1 MSVAAGSLIT
11 LAQFK
16 AYLQDYSGGTK
27 YDALFET
34 LIDGVSE
41 AFNAYVGRALA
52 KTTYTAVYFDG
63 DGKESLLLPNY
74 PIVSITS
81 ITEDGSALTEGE
93 DSDYLLYAATGILKR
108 VNGAWY
114 KGSKKIK
121 LTYVAGYTVQG
132 GTMGT
137 GETALPADLKLAC
150 MIQVA
155 REWKKATLSEWGLIS
170 KSSPD
175 GMSVTR
181 TETGLL
187 KEAREILDRYRSFI
201 L

>member
-1 MSVAAGSLIT
+1 MAVATASLIT

-16 AYLQDYSGGTK
+16 AYLPDYSGGTK

-52 KTTYTAVYFDG
+52 KTTYTAAYFDG
-63 DGKESLLLPNY
+63 NGQGGFLLPNY

-81 ITEDGSALTEGE
+81 ITEDGNALTEGE
-93 DSDYLLYAATGILKR
+93 DSDYLLYADRGILKR
-108 VNGAWY
+108 VMGAWY
-114 KGSKKIK
+114 KGSKTIK
-121 LTYVAGYTVQG
+121 LTYVAGYVVQG
-132 GTMGT
+132 ATVT
-137 GETALPADLKLAC
+137 APDVALPADLKLAC

-155 REWKKATLSEWGLIS
+155 REWKKATLSEWGVIS

-175 GMSVTR
+175 GATISRV
-181 TETGLL
+181 EAGLL
-187 KEAREILDRYRSFI
+187 KEVREILDRYRSFF

>member
-1 MSVAAGSLIT
+1 MGVAAGSLIT

-16 AYLQDYSGGTK
+16 AYLPDYSGGTK
-27 YDALFET
+27 YDTLFET
-34 LIDGVSE
+34 LIDGVTE

-52 KTTYTAVYFDG
+52 KTTYAAVYFDG
-63 DGKESLLLPNY
+63 NGKESLLLPNY
-74 PIVSITS
+74 PIASVTS
-81 ITEDGSALTEGE
+81 ITEDGNALTEGE

-114 KGSKKIK
+114 KGSKTIKI
-121 LTYVAGYTVQG
+121 TYVAGYVVQG
-132 GTMGT
+132 ATVT
-137 GETALPADLKLAC
+137 APDVALPADLKMAC
-150 MIQVA
+150 MVQVA
-155 REWKKATLSEWGLIS
+155 REWKKATLSEWGAIS

-187 KEAREILDRYRSFI
+187 KEVREILDRYRSYI

>member
-1 MSVAAGSLIT
+1 MGVATASLIT
-11 LAQFK
+11 LAQLK
-16 AYLQDYSGGTK
+16 AYLPDFTGGTK

-41 AFNAYVGRALA
+41 SFNAYVGRALA
-52 KTTYTAVYFDG
+52 KTNYTAVYFDG
-63 DGKESLLLPNY
+63 NGKESLILPNY
-74 PIVSITS
+74 PIASITS
-81 ITEDGSALTEGE
+81 ITEDGTALTEGE

-114 KGSKKIK
+114 KGSKTIK
-121 LTYVAGYTVQG
+121 LTYIAGYVVQG
-132 GTMGT
+132 ATAT
-137 GETALPADLKLAC
+137 APDIALPADLKMAC
-150 MIQVA
+150 MVQVA
-155 REWKKATLSEWGLIS
+155 REWKKATLSEWGVIS

-187 KEAREILDRYRSFI
+187 KEVREILDKYRSFF